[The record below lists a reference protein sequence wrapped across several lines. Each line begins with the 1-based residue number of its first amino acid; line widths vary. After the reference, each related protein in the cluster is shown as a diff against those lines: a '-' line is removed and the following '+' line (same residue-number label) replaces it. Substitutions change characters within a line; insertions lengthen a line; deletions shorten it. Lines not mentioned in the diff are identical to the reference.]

1 MPHDTRELGLTGR
14 HRAAA
19 ALASPCGPQPDDSD
33 PLPIAFAWDLMAVP
47 YRDGGAAVAVDGC
60 ELRVPQNVWSM
71 QPPSHRGEFD
81 GCVPPCL
88 LAEHADR
95 T

>member
-1 MPHDTRELGLTGR
+1 
-14 HRAAA
+14 
-19 ALASPCGPQPDDSD
+19 
-33 PLPIAFAWDLMAVP
+33 MAVA

-71 QPPSHRGEFD
+71 QPPSHRGEVD
-81 GCVPPCL
+81 GCVPSCP

-95 T
+95 M